1 MFMDK
6 KILIIILGAVFIL
19 AGAYYYQKYYKS
31 GIVPNIQNIPFFG
44 PNTQSVPS
52 VEKNKSQTLNVKPVP
67 KIHVVN
73 LKDSGPEPRSLD
85 ISKGDTVKFINNGTR
100 PFWVAS
106 DPHPTHNLCS
116 GFDAVHGLVHSES
129 WSYTFKFDAPK
140 TCSYHNHV
148 DVTTIIYRGSI
159 NIVK

>member
-1 MFMDK
+1 MNK
-6 KILIIILGAVFIL
+6 KLLIIILSVVLVL
-19 AGAYYYQKYYKS
+19 AGAYYYQQYKS
-31 GIVPNIQNIPFFG
+31 GIYNAKNIPSS
-44 PNTQSVPS
+44 NLKSVS
-52 VEKNKSQTLNVKPVP
+52 KTY
-67 KIHVVN
+67 VVN

-106 DPHPTHNLCS
+106 DPHPIHNLCP
-116 GFDAVHGLVHSES
+116 GFDAVHGLIHNES
-129 WSYTFKFDAPK
+129 WSHIFKFDAPK

-148 DVTTIIYRGSI
+148 DVTTVMYRGSI